1 MLVKL
6 PLPMLKVHIRQGSGP
21 KGPLTAR
28 EIKDRVTAEYE
39 QVSVTRHVKLFCHS
53 IYHMWKF
60 CTIDVSLK
68 TIYTSNTEIVVL

>member
-1 MLVKL
+1 MSVKL

-39 QVSVTRHVKLFCHS
+39 QVSVTRHNMQSYFVIAF
-53 IYHMWKF
+53 
-60 CTIDVSLK
+60 
-68 TIYTSNTEIVVL
+68 TIYGNFMPLFSSKLSS

>member
-1 MLVKL
+1 MSVKL

-39 QVSVTRHVKLFCHS
+39 QVSATGHAKLF
-53 IYHMWKF
+53 
-60 CTIDVSLK
+60 L
-68 TIYTSNTEIVVL
+68 L